1 MRPFVDLASPPRW
14 ANTKRLAVTAK
25 QKVAPMQGQEVKKL
39 TERIDDYDL
48 RQKKLQICL
57 KKKSIAHK

>member
-1 MRPFVDLASPPRW
+1 MFPRW

-39 TERIDDYDL
+39 TERIEDYDL
-48 RQKKLQICL
+48 RQREARAKYQGMR
-57 KKKSIAHK
+57 